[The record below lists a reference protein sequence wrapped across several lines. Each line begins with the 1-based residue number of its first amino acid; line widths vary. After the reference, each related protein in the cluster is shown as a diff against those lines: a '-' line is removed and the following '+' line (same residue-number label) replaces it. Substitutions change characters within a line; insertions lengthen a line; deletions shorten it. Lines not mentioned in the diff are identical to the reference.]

1 MEIIRDD
8 MFQAFVSETNEE
20 LAEAFFGYILSE
32 FHYQPNEITN
42 ACPDFYEELSNLLEE
57 EDDVDIKQLRQ
68 FADNQFIDYYSRR
81 RRGF

>member
-1 MEIIRDD
+1 MELIKDD
-8 MFQAFVSETNEE
+8 MFQAFASETDEK

-32 FHYQPNEITN
+32 YHYQPNEIDD
-42 ACPDFYEELSNLLEE
+42 ACPDFYEELSSLLEE
-57 EDDVDIKQLRQ
+57 DVDIIMLRQ

>member
-1 MEIIRDD
+1 MELIKDD
-8 MFQAFVSETNEE
+8 MFQAFASETDEK

-32 FHYQPNEITN
+32 YHYQPNEIDD
-42 ACPDFYEELSNLLEE
+42 ACPDFYEELSSLLEE
-57 EDDVDIKQLRQ
+57 DNVDIITLRQ